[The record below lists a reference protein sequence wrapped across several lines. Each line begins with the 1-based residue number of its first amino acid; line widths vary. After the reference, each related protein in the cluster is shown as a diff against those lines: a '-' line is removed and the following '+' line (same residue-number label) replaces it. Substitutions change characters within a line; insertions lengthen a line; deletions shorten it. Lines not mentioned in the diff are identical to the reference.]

1 MSFFVVS
8 RVSAFCA
15 LEKERSKY
23 HGGSVRQTVVRVVVG
38 ASKSAKEII
47 FVISISLGYHKNSFE
62 AMMRKYDRGQTTR
75 LVRRLLLRLFQNH
88 EHPANSQVGK
98 SMVETNIRH
107 VHG

>member
-1 MSFFVVS
+1 VSFFVVS

-47 FVISISLGYHKNSFE
+47 FVISISLGYH
-62 AMMRKYDRGQTTR
+62 
-75 LVRRLLLRLFQNH
+75 
-88 EHPANSQVGK
+88 
-98 SMVETNIRH
+98 
-107 VHG
+107 